1 MQKKLLAVAV
11 AGALAA
17 PVAAMAQSS
26 VTISGAINV
35 WYEQAGA
42 TGATNTVP
50 AGGSIS
56 TFDIKNRDRMQDAAG
71 SNIRFTAVE
80 DIGSGMQG
88 FMQVESAVMNNA
100 NTRPDAANQATNG
113 ALTNISNAGGWGTRN
128 SGVGLR
134 GQSWG
139 EILIGVW
146 DIHYNEHWVVDN
158 QIIKGATQTVSNGLN
173 GTVNNFGGIGI
184 GGRSGNVIRYQSP
197 NWSGFDFK
205 LVYARPS
212 DGAVPTTLG
221 VSEGTKNKAYN
232 FAPRWSNG
240 PIVVGFSYLQDKDLA
255 LAAAPVIYSG
265 ATMVNTATGAAVA
278 STLPGAQN
286 LVTVTSQRLY
296 GAYTFPFGLKLGL
309 VYDSSK
315 IKMKSSNNGGT
326 STIPESEL
334 KRNVITLPISWNTG
348 AHTIFATYSQADKT
362 KGSIGTGNGTSAD
375 LSNLVVTPSG
385 ATTNVGDVSSNS
397 KAKMYVLG
405 YQFDLSKRTN
415 MHVSYTQ
422 IKNDAL
428 ASYDTFS
435 NTTGMTTTSFGAD
448 PRIIAL
454 GLRHAF

>member
-17 PVAAMAQSS
+17 PAAAMAQSS
-26 VTISGAINV
+26 VTISGAINM

-42 TGATNTVP
+42 TGATNTQ
-50 AGGSIS
+50 S
-56 TFDIKNRDRMQDAAG
+56 TSGASPTTYDIRNRDRMQDATG

-80 DIGSGMQG
+80 DIGSGLQG
-88 FMQVESAVMNNA
+88 FMQVESAVMGNA
-100 NTRPDAANQATNG
+100 NTRPDAAGQNQT
-113 ALTNISNAGGWGTRN
+113 TTGWGTRN

-134 GQSWG
+134 GQAWG
-139 EILIGVW
+139 EVLIGVW

-158 QIIKGATQTVSNGLN
+158 QIIKGATHTVSNGLN
-173 GTVNNFGGIGI
+173 GTVNNFAGIGI
-184 GGRSGNVIRYQSP
+184 GGRSSNVIRYQSP
-197 NWSGFDFK
+197 NWGGFDFK

-212 DGAVPTTLG
+212 DGAVSTTPG
-221 VSEGTKNKAYN
+221 VADGTKNKA
-232 FAPRWSNG
+232 FAFSPRWSNG

-255 LAAAPVIYSG
+255 VPAASLAIYSG
-265 ATMVNTATGAAVA
+265 ATMTNSATSTAVTTVGGSSNVA
-278 STLPGAQN
+278 
-286 LVTVTSQRLY
+286 TVTSQRLY
-296 GAYTFPFGLKLGL
+296 GGYTFPFGLKLGL

-315 IKMKSSNNGGT
+315 IKMKSSTSAT

-334 KRNVITLPISWNTG
+334 KRAVWTLPISWNTG
-348 AHTIFATYSQADKT
+348 AHTIFASYSQADKT
-362 KGSIGTGNGTSAD
+362 KGSLGTGNGTSVD
-375 LSNLVVTPSG
+375 LSNLVVTPAGSTS
-385 ATTNVGDVSSNS
+385 AAGDVSSNS

-435 NTTGMTTTSFGAD
+435 NTTGMTASSFGAD
-448 PRIIAL
+448 PRIISL